1 MFLSHSICA
10 NHKQRETMR
19 FEPLKY
25 EYLAQMAEIEKEAFD
40 TPWTVAMFI
49 PELCSN
55 DACYTVAVRGDE
67 VLGYGGFH
75 KVLDEGHITNIA
87 VKSTER
93 GKGIGKFLMATLIS
107 QARERG
113 VEHMTLEVNVNNA
126 RAIHLYE
133 SYGFKGAGIRK
144 KYYNGRDD
152 ALIMWLD
159 V

>member
-1 MFLSHSICA
+1 
-10 NHKQRETMR
+10 MR

-25 EYLAQMAEIEKEAFD
+25 EHLAQMAEIEKEAFD

-87 VKSTER
+87 VKNTER

-107 QARERG
+107 LARERG
-113 VEHMTLEVNVNNA
+113 VEHMTLEVNVNNE

-133 SYGFKGAGIRK
+133 SYGFKGAGVRK